1 MKDYRLK
8 WKGIMRLL
16 RPHQWIKNGV
26 VFLAM
31 IFSGRLL
38 DADCWINT
46 ILAAISFCLV
56 SSSVYC
62 LNDVLDSKYDRL
74 DPVKCQ
80 RPVASGIVSP
90 AEALIS
96 GAVVAFL
103 SVIISLLTLPW
114 GCTVIIAVY
123 LSLNILYCV
132 ALKHIVLVDVMIVAI
147 GFVLR
152 VVMGGVASQIWIS
165 QWIVIMVFLLA
176 LFLALAKRRH
186 EVVLVARSEKQEGRK
201 SVSGYTVPFLNSA
214 LSMLGAVLVIGYVM
228 YTLQP
233 KSGKGP
239 DSEYLYITALP
250 VLFGILRY
258 LQLTIVENCS
268 GSPTKI
274 AYSDPP
280 LLVTGAVWLITF
292 ILIIYL

>member
-1 MKDYRLK
+1 MKDNNVK
-8 WKGIMRLL
+8 WKEIMRLL

-38 DADCWINT
+38 DAECWIST
-46 ILAAISFCLV
+46 ILATISFCLV

-74 DPVKCQ
+74 DPVKCK
-80 RPVASGIVSP
+80 RPVASGMVSP
-90 AEALIS
+90 VEALIS
-96 GAVVAFL
+96 GAITALL
-103 SVIISLLTLPW
+103 SLIVSILTLPW
-114 GCTVIIAVY
+114 GCTVIIAFY

-132 ALKHIVLVDVMIVAI
+132 ALKHVVLVDVMIVAI

-152 VVMGGVASQIWIS
+152 VVMGGVASQIWLS

-186 EVVLVARSEKQEGRK
+186 EVVLVERSEKQEGRR

-214 LSMLGAVLVIGYVM
+214 LSLLGAVLIIGYIM

-233 KSGKGP
+233 KYGKGP

-258 LQLTIVENCS
+258 LQLTIVENRS

-280 LLVTGAVWLITF
+280 LLITGAIWLITF

>member
-1 MKDYRLK
+1 
-8 WKGIMRLL
+8 MRLL

-38 DADCWINT
+38 DAECWIST
-46 ILAAISFCLV
+46 ILATISFCLV

-74 DPVKCQ
+74 DPIKCK
-80 RPVASGIVSP
+80 RPVASGMVSP

-96 GAVVAFL
+96 GAIAALL
-103 SVIISLLTLPW
+103 SLIVSILTLPW

-132 ALKHIVLVDVMIVAI
+132 ALKHVVLVDVMIVAI

-152 VVMGGVASQIWIS
+152 VVMGGVASQIWLS

-186 EVVLVARSEKQEGRK
+186 EVVLVERSEKQEGRR

-214 LSMLGAVLVIGYVM
+214 LSLLGAVLIIGYIM

-233 KSGKGP
+233 KYGKGP

-258 LQLTIVENCS
+258 LQLTIVENRS

-280 LLVTGAVWLITF
+280 LLITGAIWLITF